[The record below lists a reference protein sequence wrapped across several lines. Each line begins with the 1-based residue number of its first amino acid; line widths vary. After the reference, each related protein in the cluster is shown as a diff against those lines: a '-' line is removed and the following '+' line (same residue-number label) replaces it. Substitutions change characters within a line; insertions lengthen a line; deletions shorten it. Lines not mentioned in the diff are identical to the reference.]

1 MLGGKRNVVTYVLE
15 YTEIC
20 ANSKW
25 KLLYKIIQNDYS
37 TSIFVFLNK
46 QKKLPGKVN
55 TSVKEWLKQNW
66 IIWGVQLLKWYEFLL
81 ICNNFQVIHLF
92 DEASNDLFKGIHL
105 FWVTRNGS
113 VITSASGC
121 GTANKDET
129 RSTMTGICL
138 PAVCKAVILK

>member
-55 TSVKEWLKQNW
+55 TSVKEWLKQN
-66 IIWGVQLLKWYEFLL
+66 
-81 ICNNFQVIHLF
+81 
-92 DEASNDLFKGIHL
+92 
-105 FWVTRNGS
+105 
-113 VITSASGC
+113 
-121 GTANKDET
+121 
-129 RSTMTGICL
+129 
-138 PAVCKAVILK
+138 

>member
-46 QKKLPGKVN
+46 QKK
-55 TSVKEWLKQNW
+55 TSRKSQYISKRMVKTEL
-66 IIWGVQLLKWYEFLL
+66 
-81 ICNNFQVIHLF
+81 NNM
-92 DEASNDLFKGIHL
+92 
-105 FWVTRNGS
+105 R
-113 VITSASGC
+113 SAV
-121 GTANKDET
+121 A
-129 RSTMTGICL
+129 
-138 PAVCKAVILK
+138 